1 MKNTKTVRMES
12 KDRLV
17 DFLNRLEDRGSLFTE
32 FGSCLKDLKK
42 ISFLGRRSELASI
55 PSILNCIIK

>member
-17 DFLNRLEDRGSLFTE
+17 DFLNRLEDRGFAIYRIWFMFKGFE
-32 FGSCLKDLKK
+32 KD
-42 ISFLGRRSELASI
+42 FVFR
-55 PSILNCIIK
+55 